1 MISYVSIQLQSVGFL
16 CLGCG
21 PGCQPTSNPFASALT
36 VKEGGLEEQPLLRCP
51 ELRSSSHEHDWDVT
65 KKDAGAPQ
73 APRMLIV
80 VVCLCMFFCM
90 FRCADMFGETLVVS
104 VKCWVFFL
112 AWVDGFCGDWNWMDV
127 VYIYIY
133 NYIYIYI
140 LSYIVIISI
149 MLIHFEA

>member
-80 VVCLCMFFCM
+80 VVCLCMFFVC
-90 FRCADMFGETLVVS
+90 FDVLTCLVKHWLFWWSVGCFFLHGSMVS
-104 VKCWVFFL
+104 VEI
-112 AWVDGFCGDWNWMDV
+112 GIEWMW
-127 VYIYIY
+127 YTCIY

>member
-104 VKCWVFFL
+104 VKCWVFFFGMGRWFL
-112 AWVDGFCGDWNWMDV
+112 WRLELNGCGIH
-127 VYIYIY
+127 IYII
-133 NYIYIYI
+133 IYIYI